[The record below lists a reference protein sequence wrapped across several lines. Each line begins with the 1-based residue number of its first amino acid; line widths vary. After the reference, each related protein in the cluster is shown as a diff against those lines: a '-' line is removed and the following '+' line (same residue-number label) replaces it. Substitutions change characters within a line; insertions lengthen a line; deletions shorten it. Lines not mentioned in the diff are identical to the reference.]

1 MKEVTAIIDFFMN
14 EDNMQYLL
22 KGNEINN
29 LNEVHH
35 NIFTNIENYNVTWVC
50 ILFKQI

>member
-22 KGNEINN
+22 KGNEPDFDRTCFSVIDDFRKGK
-29 LNEVHH
+29 LGKITLDKVS
-35 NIFTNIENYNVTWVC
+35 V
-50 ILFKQI
+50 